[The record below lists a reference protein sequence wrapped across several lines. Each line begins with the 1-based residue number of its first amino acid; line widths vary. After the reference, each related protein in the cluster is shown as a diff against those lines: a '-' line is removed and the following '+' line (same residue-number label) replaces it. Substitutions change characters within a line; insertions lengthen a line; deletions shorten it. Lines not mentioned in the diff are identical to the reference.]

1 MKKFFDHLRMNI
13 PLRCQ
18 NLAFWISLVAVVLAA
33 MDVSPEMFTSWRLLW
48 AEIVALFSNP
58 FRLGCVVVA
67 VIGVFTD
74 PTTPGV
80 GDSKRA
86 MNRKKL
92 GDG

>member
-1 MKKFFDHLRMNI
+1 MKKFFEHLRMNI

-18 NLAFWISLVAVVLAA
+18 NLAFWIGLGATVLTA
-33 MDVSPEMFTSWRLLW
+33 MNVSPEMFTSWELLW
-48 AEIVALFSNP
+48 AEIVALFGNP

-80 GDSKRA
+80 GDSQRA

>member
-1 MKKFFDHLRMNI
+1 MKKFFNHLRMNI

-18 NLAFWISLVAVVLAA
+18 NLAFLIGLVATVLAA
-33 MDVSPEMFTSWRLLW
+33 MNVSPEMFTSWELLR
-48 AEIVALFSNP
+48 AEIVALFGNP

-80 GDSKRA
+80 GDSQRA

-92 GDG
+92 GDD

>member
-1 MKKFFDHLRMNI
+1 MKKFFEHLRMNI

-18 NLAFWISLVAVVLAA
+18 NLAFWLGLCATVLAA
-33 MDVSPEMFTSWRLLW
+33 MNVSPEMFTSWELLW
-48 AEIVALFSNP
+48 DEIVALFGNP
-58 FRLGCVVVA
+58 FRLGCVLVA

-80 GDSKRA
+80 GDSQRA